1 MLCDGYRVVA
11 LAEQASFSPQGPA
24 GGRRSPDWSYRAIG
38 YEAQGAPF
46 PGRPPRASLCLWG
59 LQDSRHPDPS
69 SPAVSLTHSP
79 VDAEKSNLCLELP
92 AQLARLNPL
101 SKTQGQGNLQ
111 PTRQAK
117 AEWLMVIFFFF
128 PNFLEVCVCAAF
140 GLCILILSCP
150 VPLAETHT
158 ENPDGGRDIEEKEA
172 SSVLW

>member
-24 GGRRSPDWSYRAIG
+24 GGRRSPDWSYGAIG

-101 SKTQGQGNLQ
+101 SETQGQGNLQ

-128 PNFLEVCVCAAF
+128 QISLRCVCVQLLASAF
-140 GLCILILSCP
+140 WSGHCP